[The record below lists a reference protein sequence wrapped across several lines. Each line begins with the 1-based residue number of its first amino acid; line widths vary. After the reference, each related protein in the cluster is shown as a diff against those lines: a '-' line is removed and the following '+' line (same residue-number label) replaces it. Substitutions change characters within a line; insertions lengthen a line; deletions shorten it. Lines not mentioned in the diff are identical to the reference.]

1 MAYYSTTHSVTLPNW
16 FKGLYIPLLLI
27 AAWWSSTSLHLVNE
41 NFIVSPKAVFDA
53 AILMHQDGIL
63 WSNLTASL
71 SRLAVGGM
79 IGALIGV
86 IFGLSV
92 GFSKL
97 LDRLVSPIFNA
108 FKQISEFA
116 WIPLISLAFGLG
128 EPAKVFFIAL
138 VAFFPSAVNTYQGI
152 KNVPVGFLEVGKIY
166 QFNIWLLIRRILLP
180 AAAPSIL
187 MGLELSAIY
196 AWLATI
202 GSEYL
207 LSGIGGIG
215 AMMSSAQQ
223 MFMMDQVFVGI
234 FISGLIGFLVTAFM
248 QTLRNRILHWQRKY

>member
-1 MAYYSTTHSVTLPNW
+1 MAYHSTTHSFNMPNW
-16 FKGLYIPLLLI
+16 FRGLYVPAFLL
-27 AAWWSSTSLHLVNE
+27 AAWWAASSLHLVNE

-63 WSNLTASL
+63 WSNLAASL
-71 SRLAVGGM
+71 SRLAAGGV
-79 IGALIGV
+79 IGAAVGV
-86 IFGLSV
+86 LFGLAV
-92 GFSKL
+92 GFSRL
-97 LDRLVSPIFNA
+97 LDRLASPLFNA

-128 EPAKVFFIAL
+128 EPAKIFFIAL

-152 KNVPVGFLEVGKIY
+152 KSVPIHFLEVGKVY
-166 QFNIWLLIRRILLP
+166 QFSTWLSIRRILLP

-207 LSGIGGIG
+207 LSSVGGIG
-215 AMMSSAQQ
+215 AMMNSAQQ
-223 MFMMDQVFVGI
+223 MFMMDQIFVGI

-248 QTLRNRILHWQRKY
+248 QTLRTRILHWQKK